1 MSDLPRPEYPRPYLR
16 RDEWR
21 SLNGPWRFAFDPH
34 IVGEQMGWHRSSGPS
49 TKSGGGSDKNL
60 TISVPFPWESPLSGV
75 AAPEYRGAGWY
86 AREVTI
92 PAEWEGRRA
101 FLNFNAVDWSARV
114 WVNGQI
120 AAEND
125 NGYLPFSIDLSQY
138 AQPGE
143 TVTVTLRAWDIAEA
157 TTLVGKQVPH
167 WYTYSSGIWQSVWLE
182 ARAAS
187 HITGVRISPDVAGQ
201 QASAQVDVNIAAAG
215 SYRLRLSSPNGS
227 FPAIESSHTLQPDS
241 QTVGVTFAV
250 PNPKLWSPETPHLY
264 DVQVELTLADGSGGD
279 TATTYFGMRTVSR
292 GAWDGKSYEYILLNG
307 EPVYL
312 RGALDQA
319 FHPDGLHTYPSDEII
334 RGDIQL
340 AKDLGLNLLRCHIKI
355 NDPRYYYWA
364 DKLGLLIFYDI
375 PSPDMDTPSMRRTF
389 ETVLRGAIARDFNSP
404 SIIAWIVFNE
414 TWGLTKH
421 HTLDGQ
427 RWLAE
432 MVNLTRQLDPT
443 RLAEDNSPCHY
454 DHVETDINSWHF
466 YINNYAEV
474 RRHVQR
480 VVDETF
486 PGSAFNYVG
495 GEYVQSSAPLMNSE
509 YGGIAARSGDTD
521 IAWCFKYQTS
531 ELRRHAKICGYV
543 YTELDDIEWE
553 HNGFVNYDR
562 SAKEF
567 GYDAFVPGMS
577 VADLN
582 AADFVGLDAPPC
594 QTLPPGS
601 EFRAPLFVSHWGTAL
616 AGVAGGQAAV
626 RWQVDFVDRYGQP
639 STVQSG
645 EIPVSPTRFD
655 VTSLG
660 DTFDKRSTGLAF
672 ALPDENGLATVALRL
687 VDGDGNVRSRNYVN
701 VEVSAGHSPAVE
713 RNDYGHALRFRPGD
727 FVATSW
733 DQPSVDPARQ
743 KFSATGSGW
752 VEYELS
758 LPAGV
763 GVAAI
768 SGLEV
773 RFEAGARA
781 GRAKIDWPTKIQGF
795 NYPQTEVE
803 RKTPTDVTVSLNG
816 VAIGSSHLPDDPADA
831 RGVLSHHNWIDPG
844 SYGYLTNA
852 SASAEALAAVKAS
865 LAGGNPLRLRFSVPA
880 ESAGGL
886 ALYGEEAG
894 HYPVAPTLLVMTA

>member
-1 MSDLPRPEYPRPYLR
+1 MTPTPRPEYPRPYLR
-16 RDEWR
+16 REEWR

-34 IVGEQMGWHRSSGPS
+34 VNGEQMGWHRGRPNRPA
-49 TKSGGGSDKNL
+49 GSKDL
-60 TISVPFPWESPLSGV
+60 TITVPFPWESPLSGV

-86 AREVTI
+86 EREVKI
-92 PAEWEGRRA
+92 PAAWADLGPGVRP

-125 NGYLPFSIDLSQY
+125 NGYLPFSIDLSPY
-138 AQPGE
+138 AQPGK
-143 TVTVTLRAWDIAEA
+143 TVTVTVRAWDIAEA

-182 ARAAS
+182 ARPAS
-187 HITGVRISPDVAGQ
+187 HITGVAISPDVANQ
-201 QASAQVDVNIAAAG
+201 QANAQVDLNVAAPG
-215 SYRLRLSSPNGS
+215 SYRLRLSSPDS
-227 FPAIESSHTLQPDS
+227 TFPASESSQTLQPGS
-241 QTVGVTFAV
+241 QTVSVTFAV
-250 PNPKLWSPETPHLY
+250 PNPKLWSPEIPNLY
-264 DVQVELTLADGSGGD
+264 DVQVELVPADGSAPD
-279 TATTYFGMRTVSR
+279 STTTYFGMRTVSR
-292 GAWDGKSYEYILLNG
+292 GSWDGKGYEYIMLNG

-319 FHPDGLHTYPSDEII
+319 FHPDGLHTYPTDEII

-340 AKDLGLNLLRCHIKI
+340 AKDLGLNMLRCHIKI

-375 PSPDMDTPSMRRTF
+375 PSPDMDTPAMRRTY
-389 ETVLRGAIARDFNSP
+389 ESALRGAIARDFNSP
-404 SIIAWIVFNE
+404 SIIAWIIFNE
-414 TWGLTKH
+414 TWGLTRH
-421 HTLDGQ
+421 STADGQ

-443 RLAEDNSPCHY
+443 RLVEDNSPCLY

-466 YINNYAEV
+466 YINNYHEV

-495 GEYVQSSAPLMNSE
+495 GEYVQKTAPLMNSE

-521 IAWCFKYQTS
+521 IAWCFKYQTT
-531 ELRRHAKICGYV
+531 ELRRHAKVCGYV

-594 QTLPPGS
+594 QTLAPGS
-601 EFRAPLFVSHWGTAL
+601 EFRAPLFVSHWGAPIGNAL
-616 AGVAGGQAAV
+616 V
-626 RWQVDFVDRYGQP
+626 RWQVDFVDRYGQS

-645 EIPVSPTRFD
+645 EIPVNPTRFD
-655 VTSLG
+655 VTALG
-660 DTFDKRSTGLAF
+660 DLAF

-687 VDGDGNVRSRNYVN
+687 VDGSGAVRSRNYVN

-713 RNDYGHALRFRPGD
+713 RNEYGHALRFRPGD
-727 FVATSW
+727 FSASSW
-733 DQPSVDPARQ
+733 DQPQVAPSRQ
-743 KFSATGSGW
+743 KLSATGSGW
-752 VEYELS
+752 VEYELA

-763 GVAAI
+763 DGAQI
-768 SGLEV
+768 SGLEL

-781 GRAKIDWPTKIQGF
+781 GRAKIDWPSKIQGF
-795 NYPQTEVE
+795 NYPQTEVD

-816 VAIGSSHLPDDPADA
+816 VEIAIAHLPDDPADA

-844 SYGYLTNA
+844 SYGYLTDA
-852 SASAEALAAVKAS
+852 SANADALAAVKAT
-865 LAGGNPLRLRFSVPA
+865 LAAGKPLRVRFTVPA

-894 HYPVAPTLLVMTA
+894 RYPVAPTLLVMIA

>member
-1 MSDLPRPEYPRPYLR
+1 MTNTPRPDYPRPYLR
-16 RDEWR
+16 REEWR

-34 IVGEQMGWHRSSGPS
+34 VHGEQMGWQRSRPGKP
-49 TKSGGGSDKNL
+49 GSSKDL

-86 AREVTI
+86 EREVII
-92 PAEWEGRRA
+92 PAEWTDVRP

-125 NGYLPFSIDLSQY
+125 NGYLPFSIDLSPY

-143 TVTVTLRAWDIAEA
+143 TVTVTVRAWDIAEA

-182 ARAAS
+182 ARPAS
-187 HITGVRISPDVAGQ
+187 HITGVRISPDVANQ
-201 QASAQVDVNIAAAG
+201 QATALIDLSAANAG
-215 SYRLRLSSPNGS
+215 SYRLRLSSPEDG
-227 FPAIESSHTLQPDS
+227 FPAVESNQTLQPGS
-241 QTVGVTFAV
+241 QSVAVTFAV

-264 DVQVELTLADGSGGD
+264 DVQVELTAADGSASGGD
-279 TATTYFGMRTVSR
+279 SATTYFGMRTVSR
-292 GAWDGKSYEYILLNG
+292 GVWDGKDYEYILLNG

-319 FHPDGLHTYPSDEII
+319 FHPDGLHSYPTDEII

-340 AKDLGLNLLRCHIKI
+340 AKDLGLNMLRCHIKI

-364 DKLGLLIFYDI
+364 DKLGLLIFYDM
-375 PSPDMDTPSMRRTF
+375 PSPDMDTSAMRRTY
-389 ETVLRGAIARDFNSP
+389 ESALRGAIARDFNSP
-404 SIIAWIVFNE
+404 SIIAWIIFNE
-414 TWGLTKH
+414 TWGLTRHK
-421 HTLDGQ
+421 TADGQ

-443 RLAEDNSPCHY
+443 RLVEDNSPCLY

-466 YINNYAEV
+466 YINNYPEV

-480 VVDETF
+480 VVDETY

-495 GEYVQSSAPLMNSE
+495 GAYVQSTAPLMNSE

-521 IAWCFKYQTS
+521 IAWCFKYQTT
-531 ELRRHAKICGYV
+531 EQRRHAKICGYV

-567 GYDAFVPGMS
+567 GYDAFVPGMG

-594 QTLPPGS
+594 QTLAPGS
-601 EFRAPLFVSHWGTAL
+601 EFRAPLFVSHWGPSIGTAT
-616 AGVAGGQAAV
+616 V
-626 RWQVDFVDRYGQP
+626 RWQMDFVDRYGES

-645 EIPVSPTRFD
+645 EIPVTPRRFD
-655 VTSLG
+655 VTALG
-660 DTFDKRSTGLAF
+660 DLSF
-672 ALPDENGLATVALRL
+672 ALPSENGLATVALWL
-687 VDGDGNVRSRNYVN
+687 VDEGGAVRSRNYVN
-701 VEVSAGHSPAVE
+701 VEVSGGHSPAAE
-713 RNDYGHALRFRPGD
+713 QNPYGHALRFRPGD
-727 FVATSW
+727 FVASSW
-733 DQPSVDPARQ
+733 DQPSVDPSRQ

-763 GVAAI
+763 DGAKI
-768 SGLEV
+768 SGLEL

-781 GRAKIDWPTKIQGF
+781 GRAKIDWPAKIQGF
-795 NYPQTEVE
+795 NYPQTEVA

-816 VAIGSSHLPDDPADA
+816 VEISSAHLPDDPADA

-844 SYGYLTNA
+844 SYGYLTDA
-852 SASAEALAAVKAS
+852 SANADALAAVKAT
-865 LAGGNPLRLRFSVPA
+865 LAGGEPLRVRFTVPA
-880 ESAGGL
+880 KSAGGL

-894 HYPVAPTLLVMTA
+894 HYPVAPTLLVMGAEVGLFRHNRTSAG

>member
-1 MSDLPRPEYPRPYLR
+1 MTDTPRPDYPRPYLR
-16 RDEWR
+16 RPEWR

-34 IVGEQMGWHRSSGPS
+34 VNGEQMGWHRSTPEKYGFHRAGNG
-49 TKSGGGSDKNL
+49 KDL
-60 TISVPFPWESPLSGV
+60 TINVPFPWESPLSGV

-86 AREVTI
+86 EREVTI
-92 PAEWEGRRA
+92 PAEWEGQRA
-101 FLNFNAVDWSARV
+101 YLNFNAVDWSARV

-138 AQPGE
+138 AQAGE

-182 ARAAS
+182 PRAAS
-187 HITGVRISPDVAGQ
+187 HITGVRISPDVANQ
-201 QASAQVDVNIAAAG
+201 QAGAQIDLSIAAAG
-215 SYRLRLSSPNGS
+215 SYRLRISSPDNS
-227 FPAIESSHTLQPDS
+227 FPAAESSHTLQPGS

-250 PNPKLWSPETPHLY
+250 PSPKLWSPETPHLY
-264 DVQVELTLADGSGGD
+264 DVQVELLPSDGSARD
-279 TATTYFGMRTVSR
+279 STTTYFGMRTVSR
-292 GAWDGKSYEYILLNG
+292 GKWNGKEYEYILLNG

-319 FHPDGLHTYPSDEII
+319 FHPDGLHAYPTDEII

-340 AKDLGLNLLRCHIKI
+340 AKELGLNLLRCHIKI

-364 DKLGLLIFYDI
+364 DKLGLLIFYDM

-389 ETVLRGAIARDFNSP
+389 EAALRRAIARDFNSP
-404 SIIAWIVFNE
+404 SIIAWIIFNE

-421 HTLDGQ
+421 HTADGQ
-427 RWLAE
+427 RWLLE
-432 MVNLTRQLDPT
+432 MTELTRQLDPT
-443 RLAEDNSPCHY
+443 RLVEDNSVCRY

-466 YINNYAEV
+466 YINNYDEV

-480 VVDETF
+480 VVDETY

-495 GEYVQSSAPLMNSE
+495 GEYVQKSAPLMNSE

-521 IAWCFKYQTS
+521 ISWCFKYQTS

-594 QTLPPGS
+594 QTLAPGS
-601 EFRAPLFVSHWGTAL
+601 EFRAPLFVSHWGPAL
-616 AGVAGGQAAV
+616 GQATV
-626 RWQVDFVDRYGQP
+626 RWQVDFVDRYGQ
-639 STVQSG
+639 SRTEQSG
-645 EIPVSPTRFD
+645 EIGVAPTRFA
-655 VTSLG
+655 VISLG
-660 DTFDKRSTGLAF
+660 DLAF
-672 ALPDENGLATVALRL
+672 PLPGENGLATVALWL
-687 VDGDGNVRSRNYVN
+687 VDESGAVRSRNYVN
-701 VEVSAGHSPAVE
+701 VEVSAAHSPAVE
-713 RNDYGHALRFRPGD
+713 KNDYGYALRFRPGD
-727 FVATSW
+727 FSASSW
-733 DQPSVDPARQ
+733 DHPAVDPSRQ

-758 LPAGV
+758 LPAGIDTT
-763 GVAAI
+763 AI
-768 SGLEV
+768 TGLEL

-781 GRAKIDWPTKIQGF
+781 GRAKIDWPAKIQGF

-803 RKTPTDVTVSLNG
+803 RKTPSDVTVSLNG
-816 VAIGSSHLPDDPADA
+816 VAIGTAHLPDDPADA
-831 RGVLSHHNWIDPG
+831 RGALSHHNWIEPG
-844 SYGYLTNA
+844 SYGYLTDA
-852 SASAEALAAVKAS
+852 SASADALAAVKAI
-865 LAGGNPLRLRFSVPA
+865 LAGGNPVRVRFTVPS
-880 ESAGGL
+880 ESGGGL
-886 ALYGEEAG
+886 ALYGEKAG
-894 HYPVAPTLLVMTA
+894 HYPVAPTLLVMTT

>member
-1 MSDLPRPEYPRPYLR
+1 MTDTPRPDYPRPYLR

-34 IVGEQMGWHRSSGPS
+34 VHGEQMGWHRSRPGTPA
-49 TKSGGGSDKNL
+49 GEKNL

-86 AREVTI
+86 EREVTI
-92 PAEWEGRRA
+92 PAAWAGQRA
-101 FLNFNAVDWSARV
+101 FLNFGAVDWSARV
-114 WVNGQI
+114 WVNGHF
-120 AAEND
+120 AAEHD
-125 NGYLPFSIDLSQY
+125 NGYLPFSVDLSPY
-138 AQPGE
+138 ARPGE

-182 ARAAS
+182 PRAAS
-187 HITGVRISPDVAGQ
+187 HITGVRISPDVAQQ
-201 QASAQVDVNIAAAG
+201 QASAQVDLNVAAAG
-215 SYRLRLSSPNGS
+215 SYRLRISSPDDS
-227 FPAIESSHTLQPDS
+227 FPAAESSQTLQPGS
-241 QTVGVTFAV
+241 QTVSVTFAV
-250 PNPKLWSPETPHLY
+250 PDPKLWSPETPHLY
-264 DVQVELTLADGSGGD
+264 DVQVELTPEDDSGPAD
-279 TATTYFGMRTVSR
+279 TAITYFGMRTVSR
-292 GAWDGKSYEYILLNG
+292 GKCEGKEYEYILLNG

-340 AKDLGLNLLRCHIKI
+340 AKELGLNMLRCHIKI

-389 ETVLRGAIARDFNSP
+389 ESALRGAIARDFNSP
-404 SIIAWIVFNE
+404 SIIAWIIFNE
-414 TWGLTKH
+414 TWGLTRH
-421 HTLDGQ
+421 HTADGQ
-427 RWLAE
+427 GWLAE
-432 MVNLTRQLDPT
+432 MVELTRQLDPT
-443 RLAEDNSPCHY
+443 RLAEDNSPCRY

-466 YINNYAEV
+466 YINNYYEV

-480 VVDETF
+480 VVDETY

-495 GEYVQSSAPLMNSE
+495 GEYVQKSAPLMNSE

-521 IAWCFKYQTS
+521 IAWCFKYQTT

-594 QTLPPGS
+594 QTLSPGS
-601 EFRAPLFVSHWGTAL
+601 DFRAPLFVSHWGPP
-616 AGVAGGQAAV
+616 VDQAVV
-626 RWQVDFVDRYGQP
+626 RWQVDFVDRYGQ
-639 STVQSG
+639 SRTVQSG
-645 EIPVSPTRFD
+645 EISVNPTRFD
-655 VTSLG
+655 VTALG
-660 DTFDKRSTGLAF
+660 DTFDKLSTGLTF
-672 ALPDENGLATVALRL
+672 ALPAENGLATVALQL
-687 VDGDGNVRSRNYVN
+687 VDGNGAMRSRNYVN

-713 RNDYGHALRFRPGD
+713 PNEYGHALRFHPGD
-727 FVATSW
+727 FVASSW
-733 DQPSVDPARQ
+733 DQPQVDPSRQ

-758 LPAGV
+758 LPV
-763 GVAAI
+763 DVDVAKL
-768 SGLEV
+768 SGLEL

-781 GRAKIDWPTKIQGF
+781 GRTKIDWPAKIQGF

-816 VAIGSSHLPDDPADA
+816 VEIGSANLPDDPADA

-844 SYGYLTNA
+844 SYGYLTDA
-852 SASAEALAAVKAS
+852 SADADALAAVKATLAAGES
-865 LAGGNPLRLRFSVPA
+865 LRVRFTVPA

-894 HYPVAPTLLVMTA
+894 HYPVAPTLLVMIA

>member
-1 MSDLPRPEYPRPYLR
+1 MTDLPRSEYPRPSLR

-21 SLNGPWRFAFDPH
+21 SLNGAWRFAFDPH
-34 IVGEQMGWHRSSGPS
+34 TNGEQMGWHRSRPG
-49 TKSGGGSDKNL
+49 KSGNDKNL

-86 AREVTI
+86 EREVTI
-92 PAEWEGRRA
+92 PAEWEGQRA
-101 FLNFNAVDWSARV
+101 FLNFGAVDWSARV

-125 NGYLPFSIDLSQY
+125 NGYLPFSVDLSLY
-138 AQPGE
+138 AQAGE

-182 ARAAS
+182 ARPAS
-187 HITGVRISPDVAGQ
+187 HITGVAIRPDVANE
-201 QASAQVDVNIAAAG
+201 QATAQVDLSVANAG
-215 SYRLRLSSPNGS
+215 SYRLRLSAPDGS
-227 FPAIESSHTLQPDS
+227 FPVAESSHNLQAGN
-241 QTVGVTFAV
+241 QTVGVTFAL

-264 DVQVELTLADGSGGD
+264 DVQVELLPADGSAGD
-279 TATTYFGMRTVSR
+279 NATTYFGMRTVSR
-292 GAWDGKSYEYILLNG
+292 GAWDGKGYEYILLNG

-319 FHPDGLHTYPSDEII
+319 FHPDGLHAYPSDEII
-334 RGDIQL
+334 RGDIAL
-340 AKDLGLNLLRCHIKI
+340 AKELGLNMLRCHIKI

-375 PSPDMDTPSMRRTF
+375 PSPDMDTPTMRRTY
-389 ETVLRGAIARDFNSP
+389 ESALRGAIARDFNSP
-404 SIIAWIVFNE
+404 SIIAWIIFNE
-414 TWGLTKH
+414 TWGLTRHK
-421 HTLDGQ
+421 TADGQ

-443 RLAEDNSPCHY
+443 RLVEDNSPCLY
-454 DHVETDINSWHF
+454 DHVESDINSWHF
-466 YINNYAEV
+466 YINNYNEV

-495 GEYVQSSAPLMNSE
+495 GEYVQSTAPLMNSE

-521 IAWCFKYQTS
+521 IAWCFKYQTT

-567 GYDAFVPGMS
+567 GYDAFVLGMS
-577 VADLN
+577 MADLN

-594 QTLPPGS
+594 QTLAPRS
-601 EFRAPLFVSHWGTAL
+601 EFRAPLFVSHWGSPI
-616 AGVAGGQAAV
+616 GQATV

-639 STVQSG
+639 STAQSG
-645 EIPVSPTRFD
+645 EIPVAPRRFD
-655 VTSLG
+655 VTDLG
-660 DTFDKRSTGLAF
+660 ELAF
-672 ALPDENGLATVALRL
+672 ALPAENGLATVALRL
-687 VDGDGNVRSRNYVN
+687 VDGTGAIRSRNYVQ
-701 VEVSAGHSPAVE
+701 VEVSAGHSPAAE
-713 RNDYGHALRFRPGD
+713 RNPYGFALRFRPGD
-727 FVATSW
+727 FSASSW
-733 DQPSVDPARQ
+733 DQPSVDPSRQ

-752 VEYELS
+752 VEYALA
-758 LPAGV
+758 LPTGV
-763 GVAAI
+763 DAAQI
-768 SGLEV
+768 TGLELRCEV
-773 RFEAGARA
+773 GARA
-781 GRAKIDWPTKIQGF
+781 GRAKIDWPAKIQGF
-795 NYPQTEVE
+795 NYPQTEVA
-803 RKTPTDVTVSLNG
+803 RKTPSDVTISLNG
-816 VAIGSSHLPDDPADA
+816 VEIGRAHLPDDPADA
-831 RGVLSHHNWIDPG
+831 RGVLSHHNWIEPG
-844 SYGYLTNA
+844 SYGYLTDA
-852 SASAEALAAVKAS
+852 STDDQTMAAVKAK
-865 LAGGNPLRLRFSVPA
+865 LVAGEPLRLRFTVPA

-886 ALYGEEAG
+886 ALYGEKAG
-894 HYPVAPTLLVMTA
+894 HYPVAPTLLVMA

>member
-1 MSDLPRPEYPRPYLR
+1 MTHTPRPDYPRPYLR

-34 IVGEQMGWHRSSGPS
+34 VVGEQMGWHRSRPG
-49 TKSGGGSDKNL
+49 KSAGSKEL
-60 TISVPFPWESPLSGV
+60 TITVPFPWESPLSGV

-92 PAEWEGRRA
+92 PGEWTGVRP

-125 NGYLPFSIDLSQY
+125 NGYLPFSIDLSPF
-138 AQPGE
+138 AAAGE
-143 TVTVTLRAWDIAEA
+143 TVTVTVRAWDIAEA

-182 ARAAS
+182 ARPAS
-187 HITGVRISPDVAGQ
+187 HITGVAISPDVANA
-201 QASAQVDVNIAAAG
+201 QAAAQVDLSIAAAG
-215 SYRLRLSSPNGS
+215 SYRLRLSSPDGT
-227 FPAIESSHTLQPDS
+227 FPAVESSQTLQPGS
-241 QTVGVTFAV
+241 QSVALTFAV
-250 PNPKLWSPETPHLY
+250 PNPQLWSPETPHLY
-264 DVQVELTLADGSGGD
+264 DVQVELLPADGSAGD
-279 TATTYFGMRTVSR
+279 SATTYFGMRTVSR
-292 GAWDGKSYEYILLNG
+292 GAWDGKDYEYITLNG

-319 FHPDGLHTYPSDEII
+319 FHPDGLHSYPTDEII

-375 PSPDMDTPSMRRTF
+375 PSPDMDTPAMRRTY
-389 ETVLRGAIARDFNSP
+389 ESALRGAIARDFNSP
-404 SIIAWIVFNE
+404 SIIAWIIFNE
-414 TWGLTKH
+414 TWGLTRHK
-421 HTLDGQ
+421 TADGQ

-432 MVNLTRQLDPT
+432 MTELTRQLDPT
-443 RLAEDNSPCHY
+443 RLVEDNSPCNY

-466 YINNYAEV
+466 YINNYFEV

-495 GEYVQSSAPLMNSE
+495 GEYVQKSAPLMNSE

-521 IAWCFKYQTS
+521 IAWCFKYQTT
-531 ELRRHAKICGYV
+531 ELRRHAKVCGYV

-582 AADFVGLDAPPC
+582 AADFVGLDTPPC
-594 QTLPPGS
+594 QTLAPGS
-601 EFRAPLFVSHWGTAL
+601 EFRAPLFVSHWGSPIGT
-616 AGVAGGQAAV
+616 AAV

-639 STVQSG
+639 STLQSG
-645 EIPVSPTRFD
+645 EIPVTPRRFD
-655 VTSLG
+655 VTELG
-660 DTFDKRSTGLAF
+660 ELAF

-687 VDGDGNVRSRNYVN
+687 VDDTGAIRSRNYVN
-701 VEVSAGHSPAVE
+701 VEVTAGHNPAVE
-713 RNDYGHALRFRPGD
+713 QNAYGYALRFRPGD
-727 FVATSW
+727 FSASSW

-743 KFSATGSGW
+743 KLSATGSGW
-752 VEYELS
+752 VEYALS

-763 GVAAI
+763 DAAQI
-768 SGLEV
+768 SGLEL
-773 RFEAGARA
+773 RCEAGARA
-781 GRAKIDWPTKIQGF
+781 GRAKIDWPAKIQGF

-803 RKTPTDVTVSLNG
+803 RKTPSDVVVSLNG
-816 VAIGSSHLPDDPADA
+816 VEIGSAHLPDDPADA

-844 SYGYLTNA
+844 SYGYLTDA
-852 SASAEALAAVKAS
+852 SANTDALAAVKSA
-865 LAGGNPLRLRFSVPA
+865 LVAGEPLRVRLTVPA

-894 HYPVAPTLLVMTA
+894 HYPVAPTLLVIIKR

>member
-1 MSDLPRPEYPRPYLR
+1 MTDLPRPDYPRPYLR

-34 IVGEQMGWHRSSGPS
+34 VNGEQMGWHRSRPS
-49 TKSGGGSDKNL
+49 KPAGSKNL

-86 AREVTI
+86 ERDITI
-92 PAEWEGRRA
+92 PAEWTDMRP

-125 NGYLPFSIDLSQY
+125 NGYLPFSIDLSPY

-143 TVTVTLRAWDIAEA
+143 TVTVTVRAWDIAEA

-182 ARAAS
+182 ARPAS
-187 HITGVRISPDVAGQ
+187 HITGVAISPDVAKE
-201 QASAQVDVNIAAAG
+201 QATAQIDLSVAAAG
-215 SYRLRLSSPNGS
+215 NYRLRLSSPDGS
-227 FPAIESSHTLQPDS
+227 FPAVESNQTLQQGS
-241 QTVGVTFAV
+241 QRVPVTFAV
-250 PNPKLWSPETPHLY
+250 PGPKLWSPETPHLY
-264 DVQVELTLADGSGGD
+264 DVQVELIPADGSASD

-292 GAWDGKSYEYILLNG
+292 GAWDGKGYEYILLNG

-319 FHPDGLHTYPSDEII
+319 FHPDGLHTYPTDEII

-340 AKDLGLNLLRCHIKI
+340 AKNLGLNLLRCHIKI

-375 PSPDMDTPSMRRTF
+375 PSPDMDTPAMRRTY
-389 ETVLRGAIARDFNSP
+389 ESALRGAIARDFNSP
-404 SIIAWIVFNE
+404 SIIAWIIFNE
-414 TWGLTKH
+414 TWGLSRHK
-421 HTLDGQ
+421 TLEGQ
-427 RWLAE
+427 RWLAK

-443 RLAEDNSPCHY
+443 RLVEDNSPCLY

-466 YINNYAEV
+466 YINSYNEV

-480 VVDETF
+480 VVDETY

-495 GEYVQSSAPLMNSE
+495 GEYVQKSAPLMNSE

-521 IAWCFKYQTS
+521 IAWCFKYQTT

-594 QTLPPGS
+594 QTLAPGS
-601 EFRAPLFVSHWGTAL
+601 EFSAPLFVSHWGTPI
-616 AGVAGGQAAV
+616 GQAVV
-626 RWQVDFVDRYGQP
+626 RWQVVFVDRYGQ
-639 STVQSG
+639 SRTEQSG
-645 EIPVSPTRFD
+645 EIPVSSRRFD
-655 VTSLG
+655 VTSL
-660 DTFDKRSTGLAF
+660 DDLTV
-672 ALPDENGLATVALRL
+672 ALPDENGLATVALWL
-687 VDGDGNVRSRNYVN
+687 VDGNGNVRSRNYVN
-701 VEVSAGHSPAVE
+701 VEVSAGHSAAVE
-713 RNDYGHALRFRPGD
+713 KNAYGYALRFRPGD
-727 FVATSW
+727 FSASSW
-733 DQPSVDPARQ
+733 DQTSVDASRQ

-752 VEYELS
+752 VEYS
-758 LPAGV
+758 LALPEGV
-763 GVAAI
+763 DADKIG
-768 SGLEV
+768 GLEL

-781 GRAKIDWPTKIQGF
+781 GRAKIDWPAKIQGF

-803 RKTPTDVTVSLNG
+803 RKTPSDVTVSLNG
-816 VAIGSSHLPDDPADA
+816 VEIGSAHLPDDPADA
-831 RGVLSHHNWIDPG
+831 RGVLSHHNWIEPG
-844 SYGYLTNA
+844 SYGYLTDA
-852 SASAEALAAVKAS
+852 SASADALSQVKATLAA
-865 LAGGNPLRLRFSVPA
+865 GEPLRVRFTVPV

-894 HYPVAPTLLVMTA
+894 HYPVAPTLLLMA